1 MTQEE
6 NIAAVA
12 LKLKELALA
21 RRATVGTAESCTGGL
36 IAAAITA
43 VPGSSEYFL
52 GGVVS
57 YANSVKARLLGVPEE
72 ILGTVGAVSGECAR
86 FMAQGAATAL
96 GADWAVSVTGV
107 AGPDGGSAEKPVGTV
122 WFALCGPG
130 GTEAHARRFAG
141 GRAAV
146 RAQTTA
152 HALSM
157 LIEALAET
165 E

>member
-6 NIAAVA
+6 NIAALA

-21 RRATVGTAESCTGGL
+21 RRVTVGTAESCTGGL
-36 IAAAITA
+36 IAGAITA

-57 YANSVKARLLGVPEE
+57 YANAVKTKLLGVPEE
-72 ILGTVGAVSGECAR
+72 ILSTAGAVSGECAR
-86 FMAQGAATAL
+86 FMARGAAKAL
-96 GADWAVSVTGV
+96 GADWTVSVTGV
-107 AGPDGGSAEKPVGTV
+107 AGPDGGSAEKPIGTV
-122 WFALCGPG
+122 WFGLYGPG
-130 GTEAHARRFAG
+130 GVEAHVRHFAG

-146 RAQTTA
+146 RAQTAA

-157 LIEALAET
+157 LIEALTEAE
-165 E
+165 

>member
-1 MTQEE
+1 MTLEE
-6 NIAAVA
+6 NIATLA

-21 RRATVGTAESCTGGL
+21 RRVTVGTAESCTGGL
-36 IAAAITA
+36 IAGAVTA

-57 YANSVKARLLGVPEE
+57 YANAVKAKLLGVPEE
-72 ILGTVGAVSGECAR
+72 ILGTAGAVSGECAR
-86 FMAQGAATAL
+86 FMARGAAKAL
-96 GADWAVSVTGV
+96 GADWIVSVTGV

-122 WFALCGPG
+122 WFGLCGPG
-130 GTEAHARRFAG
+130 GVEAHVRHFAG

-146 RAQTTA
+146 RAQTVA

-157 LIEALAET
+157 LIEALAEA

>member
-6 NIAAVA
+6 NIAALA

-21 RRATVGTAESCTGGL
+21 RRVTVGTAESCTGGL
-36 IAAAITA
+36 IAGAITA

-57 YANSVKARLLGVPEE
+57 YANAVKTKLLGVPEE
-72 ILGTVGAVSGECAR
+72 ILSTAGAVSGECAR
-86 FMAQGAATAL
+86 FMAQGAAKAL
-96 GADWAVSVTGV
+96 GADWTVSVTGV

-122 WFALCGPG
+122 WFGLYGPG
-130 GTEAHARRFAG
+130 GVEAHVRHFAG

-146 RAQTTA
+146 RAQTA
-152 HALSM
+152 VHALSM
-157 LIEALAET
+157 LIEALTEAE
-165 E
+165 

>member
-6 NIAAVA
+6 NITALA

-21 RRATVGTAESCTGGL
+21 RRVTVGTAESCTGGL
-36 IAAAITA
+36 IAGAITA

-57 YANSVKARLLGVPEE
+57 YANAVKTKLLGVPKE
-72 ILGTVGAVSGECAR
+72 ILNTVGAVSGECAR
-86 FMAQGAATAL
+86 FMAQGAAKAL

-107 AGPDGGSAEKPVGTV
+107 AGPDGGSAEKPGGTV
-122 WFALCGPG
+122 WFGLCGPRG
-130 GTEAHARRFAG
+130 VEAHVRRFAG

-146 RAQTTA
+146 RAQTAA

-157 LIEALAET
+157 LVEALAEA